1 MCLRVGLGRPPG
13 LARVSGSDLGQACT
27 YGGGRGKKPK
37 REQQKCIMPLE
48 DLKLTH
54 CHVLCILLAKA
65 NDKESPVSKHGETE
79 STS

>member
-1 MCLRVGLGRPPG
+1 MADHLGLLVCLGLIWVKLVLMVEAGEETKERTE
-13 LARVSGSDLGQACT
+13 V
-27 YGGGRGKKPK
+27 
-37 REQQKCIMPLE
+37 QKPLE

-65 NDKESPVSKHGETE
+65 NDKESPVSKSGETD